1 MLFLSDVMTIEKY
14 NLQLFVRSYICFVY
28 LCLGS
33 YLEDNWDGAFLGMG
47 RKHVLVGTTRR
58 GEKSLILDGECEDKG
73 KIQKNQQELT
83 QNGMGIN
90 MNEIKIVL
98 NLVCIGE

>member
-1 MLFLSDVMTIEKY
+1 MTIEKY

-33 YLEDNWDGAFLGMG
+33 YWEDNWGVAFLGMG
-47 RKHVLVGTTRR
+47 RKHGFSGNNKKRR
-58 GEKSLILDGECEDKG
+58 NREQQENSLILDGECKDKG
-73 KIQKNQQELT
+73 KVQKNQQELT
-83 QNGMGIN
+83 QDGMGIN

-98 NLVCIGE
+98 NFVCIGE